1 MELQGDRVDIGDSSQ
16 CDYNAM
22 TLPFSSPLR
31 IPRPVKLFIYLLS
44 LLPLMLQTTSA
55 LWGQSAKTTRDT
67 TELIALARKAIERNA
82 ATLQSVTARGNIRH
96 LRFERDVETP
106 TATLDADLALTYQAP
121 KFRLTLQ
128 YAAPEERL
136 ATDSQRPTVA
146 WRPAEGEGSSELK
159 LQQQTILFDGKTV
172 ITVEQSR
179 KGTWRGDIYFDFHK
193 QNMLRMAG
201 FPFEDPVALWNEPLR
216 IDRADLVDSETT
228 PLSGGGFLGVLNKD
242 TYRLKYYFL
251 GGFDHDLR
259 RVSSYRLGEEIPFR
273 DWHLIWQPLGG
284 GHYVERLVRRINES
298 TGAVVEANSSGVT
311 HELVELHYKNFKLD
325 PRIESNAF
333 DLTGLSLPDAV
344 PFYDHRVNV
353 NGKPKLMKLSGGSL
367 VAFDD

>member
-1 MELQGDRVDIGDSSQ
+1 ML
-16 CDYNAM
+16 
-22 TLPFSSPLR
+22 LPLTSPLR
-31 IPRPVKLFIYLLS
+31 IPRHVKSFINLLL

-67 TELIALARKAIERNA
+67 TELLALARKAIERNA
-82 ATLQSVTARGNIRH
+82 AKLQSVSAQGNIRH
-96 LRFERDVETP
+96 LRFERDVESP
-106 TATLDADLALTYQAP
+106 TVTLDADLALVYQAP

-128 YAAPEERL
+128 YAAPEDRS
-136 ATDSQRPTVA
+136 AADSQRATVA

-159 LQQQTILFDGKTV
+159 LQQQIILFDGKTV
-172 ITVEQSR
+172 ITLEQSQ
-179 KGTWRGDIYFDFHK
+179 KGAWRGDIYFDFHK

-228 PLSGGGFLGVLNKD
+228 PLTGGGFLGVLNKD

-259 RVSSYRLGEEIPFR
+259 RVSSYRIGEEIPFR
-273 DWHLIWQPLGG
+273 DWHLIWQPAGG

-298 TGAVVEANSSGVT
+298 TGPVADANTSAVT
-311 HELVELHYKNFKLD
+311 HELVELHYKNFDLD
-325 PRIESNAF
+325 SKIESNAF
-333 DLTGLSLPDAV
+333 DLTGLSLPEAV

-367 VAFDD
+367 VARDD